1 MNLPVCESHM
11 NKGKQTARECTLA
24 IHVLGV
30 LCFED
35 LTKAESDMIW
45 DHIPCFVLF
54 LFFIF
59 LKLFLSSK

>member
-35 LTKAESDMIW
+35 
-45 DHIPCFVLF
+45 
-54 LFFIF
+54 
-59 LKLFLSSK
+59 